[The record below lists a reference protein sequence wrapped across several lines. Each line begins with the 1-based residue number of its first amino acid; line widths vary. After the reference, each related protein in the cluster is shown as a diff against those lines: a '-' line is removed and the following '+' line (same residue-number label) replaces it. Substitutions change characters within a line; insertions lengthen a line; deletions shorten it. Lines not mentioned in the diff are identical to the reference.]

1 MQNIYLPR
9 ELACRLIELE
19 VGMQEESGLSKESI
33 LELLDCY
40 TVCFYLN
47 QTAIEFYNEKG
58 DDKRN
63 LYYQRKMQDFLQR
76 PAIT

>member
-47 QTAIEFYNEKG
+47 
-58 DDKRN
+58 
-63 LYYQRKMQDFLQR
+63 
-76 PAIT
+76 